1 MLNFFVFMLEQ
12 LFGSKTRVKLLQLF
26 LNNPHQPYYLREL
39 ARLLNT
45 QLNSIRREVENLEK
59 LEIIKSADPLM
70 MQVEKDKEDKSEK
83 NKKSSRKYF
92 LTNSD
97 FVLYPELQSLFLK
110 AHLILEKSLVAA
122 IERSA
127 KVKLFILTGVFVGND
142 ESVTDML
149 LVGSIKKKRLSKLIR
164 KFERELNHAINYTS
178 MTEQEFIYR
187 RDITDRFLYDILE
200 GKKIVIINK
209 LER

>member
-1 MLNFFVFMLEQ
+1 MLEQ

-59 LEIIKSADPLM
+59 LEIIKSADPLT

-83 NKKSSRKYF
+83 SKKSSRKYF

>member
-1 MLNFFVFMLEQ
+1 MLEQ